1 MNAGKVQASGRE
13 LAARG
18 RVVIDGVTK
27 RFGETAAVDDVSL
40 AIERGEFLT
49 LLGPSGCGK
58 TTLLRMVAGFEE
70 PSRGR
75 ILLGGRDVTRD
86 PPEHRP
92 VNMVFQRYALFPH
105 LDVAGNVAY
114 GLVARGMPRGR
125 VSEQVASALDLV
137 AMSEFAGRAVQ
148 QLSGGQQQRVA
159 LARALVNQPEV
170 LLLDEPLA
178 ALDLK
183 LRKRMQVELR
193 AIHRQLETTFVY
205 VTHDQGEA
213 LTMSDRVA
221 VMDHGVIAQVGTPE
235 EIYRSPRSRFV
246 ASFVGES
253 SFVPCAVHEARGD
266 TRRIVVPAGGTRR
279 VAARA
284 TSEGHCSG
292 EAVLLV
298 RPEAVTI
305 TAAGEGVLDGRIED
319 IMFTGAMTRCIVV
332 LPGNVEL
339 KIDAARVDGL
349 EVGDEV
355 GVTWAEEHAV
365 VLDRTA

>member
-1 MNAGKVQASGRE
+1 MRRIGESGQRPD
-13 LAARG
+13 ARG

-40 AIERGEFLT
+40 EVERGEFLT

-58 TTLLRMVAGFEE
+58 TTLLRMVAGFEA

-105 LDVAGNVAY
+105 LDVVGNVAY
-114 GLVARGMPRGR
+114 GLVARGIARDR
-125 VSEQVASALDLV
+125 VSVQVASALDLV
-137 AMSEFAGRAVQ
+137 AMSEFAGRRVQ

-193 AIHRQLETTFVY
+193 AIHRRLGTTFVY

-235 EIYRSPRSRFV
+235 EIYRSPSSRFV
-246 ASFVGES
+246 AGFVGES
-253 SFVPCAVHEARGD
+253 SFVACTVHEAHGD
-266 TRRIVVPAGGTRR
+266 SRIVTPTGGTRR
-279 VAARA
+279 IAARA
-284 TSEGHCSG
+284 TSEGCREG
-292 EAVLLV
+292 EAALLV
-298 RPEAVTI
+298 RPEAVTV
-305 TAAGEGVLDGRIED
+305 TGAGEGLFTGRIQD
-319 IMFTGAMTRCIVV
+319 IMFTGAMTRCIVL
-332 LPGNVEL
+332 LPGDVEL
-339 KIDAARVDGL
+339 KVDAARVGSLD
-349 EVGDEV
+349 VGDEI
-355 GVTWAEEHAV
+355 GVTWAEDHAV
-365 VLDRTA
+365 VLDRSA

>member
-1 MNAGKVQASGRE
+1 MGESGQGPD
-13 LAARG
+13 ARG

-40 AIERGEFLT
+40 EIERGEFLT

-70 PSRGR
+70 PSKGR

-114 GLVARGMPRGR
+114 GLVARGMPRER

-137 AMSEFAGRAVQ
+137 AMSEFARRAVQ

-221 VMDHGVIAQVGTPE
+221 VMDHGVIAQVGAPE

-253 SFVPCAVHEARGD
+253 SFVPCKVHEAQGD
-266 TRRIVVPAGGTRR
+266 TRIVVPEGGRRR

-284 TSEGHCSG
+284 TGEGHRSG
-292 EAVLLV
+292 EAALLV

-305 TAAGEGVLDGRIED
+305 TSAGEGLVDGRVED
-319 IMFTGAMTRCIVV
+319 IMFTGAMTRCIVM
-332 LPGNVEL
+332 LTGDVEL
-339 KIDAARVDGL
+339 KIDAAQVDGL
-349 EVGDEV
+349 DVGDNV

-365 VLDRTA
+365 VLDRVA

>member
-1 MNAGKVQASGRE
+1 MGEHGPGPG
-13 LAARG
+13 ARG

-27 RFGETAAVDDVSL
+27 RFGEMAAVDDVSL
-40 AIERGEFLT
+40 EIERGEFLT

-114 GLVARGMPRGR
+114 GLVARGMPRER

-221 VMDHGVIAQVGTPE
+221 VMDHGVIAQVGAPE

-253 SFVPCAVHEARGD
+253 SFVPCEVQEAQGD
-266 TRRIVVPAGGTRR
+266 TRIVVPESGRRR

-284 TSEGHCSG
+284 TSEGHRSG
-292 EAVLLV
+292 EAALLV

-305 TAAGEGVLDGRIED
+305 TSAGDGLLDGRIED

-332 LPGNVEL
+332 LPGDVEL

-349 EVGDEV
+349 AVGDGV

-365 VLDRTA
+365 VLDRVA

>member
-1 MNAGKVQASGRE
+1 MGEHGQGPD
-13 LAARG
+13 ARG

-40 AIERGEFLT
+40 EIERGEFLT

-75 ILLGGRDVTRD
+75 ILIGGRDVTRD

-114 GLVARGMPRGR
+114 GLVARGMSRDRVRG
-125 VSEQVASALDLV
+125 QVASALDLV

-193 AIHRQLETTFVY
+193 AIHRQLATTFVY

-253 SFVPCAVHEARGD
+253 SFVPCTVHEARGD
-266 TRRIVVPAGGTRR
+266 TRIVVPAGGTRR

-284 TSEGHCSG
+284 TNEGHRSG
-292 EAVLLV
+292 KAALLV

-305 TAAGEGVLDGRIED
+305 TSAGEGLLDGRIED
-319 IMFTGAMTRCIVV
+319 IMFTGAMTRCIVA

-339 KIDAARVDGL
+339 KIDAARVEGL
-349 EVGDEV
+349 DVGEEV

-365 VLDRTA
+365 VLDRAA

>member
-1 MNAGKVQASGRE
+1 MGEGAQAHG
-13 LAARG
+13 ARG

-27 RFGETAAVDDVSL
+27 RFGERAAVDDVSL

-58 TTLLRMVAGFEE
+58 TTLLRMVAGFER
-70 PSRGR
+70 PSKGR
-75 ILLGGRDVTRD
+75 MLIGGREVTRD

-114 GLVARGMPRGR
+114 GLVARGMRR
-125 VSEQVASALDLV
+125 EEVREQVAAALDLV
-137 AMSEFAGRAVQ
+137 AMSEFAGRPVQ

-178 ALDLK
+178 ALDLQ

-193 AIHRQLETTFVY
+193 AIHRQLATTFVY

-221 VMDHGVIAQVGTPE
+221 VMDRGAIAQIGTPE
-235 EIYRSPRSRFV
+235 AIYRSPRSRFV

-253 SFVPCAVHEARGD
+253 SFVPCTVEAAQGD
-266 TRRIVVPAGGTRR
+266 TRVVTPAGSTRR
-279 VAARA
+279 IAARA
-284 TSEGHCSG
+284 TSEGHREG
-292 EAVLLV
+292 AAALLV

-305 TAAGEGVLDGRIED
+305 TAPGEGLLTGQVQD
-319 IMFTGAMTRCIVV
+319 IMFTGAMTRCIVA
-332 LPGNVEL
+332 LPGQVEL
-339 KIDAARVDGL
+339 KFDAARVDGL
-349 EVGDEV
+349 EVGGAV
-355 GVTWAEEHAV
+355 GVSWAEGHAV
-365 VLDRTA
+365 VLDATA

>member
-1 MNAGKVQASGRE
+1 MGVDGPG
-13 LAARG
+13 LDARG

-40 AIERGEFLT
+40 EIERGEFLT

-58 TTLLRMVAGFEE
+58 TTLLRTVAGFEA
-70 PSRGR
+70 PTRGR

-114 GLVARGMPRGR
+114 GLVARGMPCDP
-125 VSEQVASALDLV
+125 VSEQVASALELV

-193 AIHRQLETTFVY
+193 AIHRQLATTFVY

-221 VMDHGVIAQVGTPE
+221 VMDHGAIAQVGTPE
-235 EIYRSPRSRFV
+235 AIYRSPRSRFV

-253 SFVPCAVHEARGD
+253 SFVPCTVDEARGNA
-266 TRRIVVPAGGTRR
+266 RVVTPAGGTRR
-279 VAARA
+279 IAARA
-284 TSEGHCSG
+284 TSEGFRQG
-292 EAVLLV
+292 EAALLV
-298 RPEAVTI
+298 RPESVTI
-305 TAAGEGVLDGRIED
+305 SAAGEGLLDGRIQD

-332 LPGNVEL
+332 LSGDVEV
-339 KIDAARVDGL
+339 KVDAARVDGL
-349 EVGDEV
+349 DIGDVV
-355 GVTWAEEHAV
+355 GVTWAGGHAV
-365 VLDRTA
+365 VLERAP

>member
-1 MNAGKVQASGRE
+1 MGESGQGPD
-13 LAARG
+13 ARG
-18 RVVIDGVTK
+18 RVVIDGITK

-40 AIERGEFLT
+40 SIERGEFLT

-58 TTLLRMVAGFEE
+58 TTLLRMVAGFEA

-86 PPEHRP
+86 PPEQRP

-114 GLVARGMPRGR
+114 GLVARGMPRER
-125 VSEQVASALDLV
+125 VSEQVASALELV

-193 AIHRQLETTFVY
+193 AIHRQLATTFVY

-213 LTMSDRVA
+213 LTMSNRIAVFNDGAIQQLASPSVLYEEPENAFVAQFIGENNRLMGVVRSVNGSRCTVEIDGGGRVEAAAINIGGVGARTTLSLRPESVRIDPPVEGYPDRFDA
-221 VMDHGVIAQVGTPE
+221 RIE
-235 EIYRSPRSRFV
+235 EIIYMGDHVRVRVDVCRHDDFIIKVPRSREAPALQVGQTRTIGWHPEDCRALDV
-246 ASFVGES
+246 A
-253 SFVPCAVHEARGD
+253 
-266 TRRIVVPAGGTRR
+266 
-279 VAARA
+279 
-284 TSEGHCSG
+284 
-292 EAVLLV
+292 
-298 RPEAVTI
+298 
-305 TAAGEGVLDGRIED
+305 
-319 IMFTGAMTRCIVV
+319 
-332 LPGNVEL
+332 
-339 KIDAARVDGL
+339 
-349 EVGDEV
+349 
-355 GVTWAEEHAV
+355 
-365 VLDRTA
+365 

>member
-1 MNAGKVQASGRE
+1 M
-13 LAARG
+13 RG
-18 RVVIDGVTK
+18 QVVVDGVTK
-27 RFGETAAVDDVSL
+27 RFGEASAVDDVSIE
-40 AIERGEFLT
+40 IERGEFLT

-58 TTLLRMVAGFEE
+58 TTLLRMAAGFER
-70 PSRGR
+70 PTRGR
-75 ILLGGRDVTRD
+75 ILIGGRDVTHD

-105 LDVAGNVAY
+105 LDVTGNVAY
-114 GLVARGMPRGR
+114 GLMAKGTPPRQAAGR
-125 VSEQVASALDLV
+125 VASALNLV
-137 AMSEFAGRAVQ
+137 AMSDFAKRPVQ

-178 ALDLK
+178 ALDLQ

-205 VTHDQGEA
+205 VTHDQSEA

-235 EIYRSPRSRFV
+235 AIYRSPRSRFV

-253 SFVPCAVHEARGD
+253 SFVPCTVEGARGD
-266 TRRIVVPAGGTRR
+266 TRIVVPSGGARA
-279 VAARA
+279 VEARA
-284 TSEGHCSG
+284 TGDVPRAG
-292 EAVLLV
+292 EAVLLI
-298 RPEAVTI
+298 RPEAVTL
-305 TAAGEGVLDGRIED
+305 TAPDEGLLTGRIED
-319 IMFTGAMTRCIVV
+319 IMFTGAMTRCIVT

-339 KIDAARVDGL
+339 KIDVAQLDGFAL
-349 EVGDEV
+349 GEEV
-355 GVTWAEEHAV
+355 GVSWAEDHAV
-365 VLDRTA
+365 VLDRAR

>member
-1 MNAGKVQASGRE
+1 MTR
-13 LAARG
+13 
-18 RVVIDGVTK
+18 

-40 AIERGEFLT
+40 DIERGEFLT

-58 TTLLRMVAGFEE
+58 TTLLRMVAGFET
-70 PSRGR
+70 PSKGR
-75 ILLGGRDVTRD
+75 ILIGDRDVTRD

-105 LDVAGNVAY
+105 LDVAGNVGY
-114 GLVARGMPRGR
+114 GLVARGLPRER
-125 VSEQVASALDLV
+125 VSEQVASALELV
-137 AMSEFAGRAVQ
+137 AMCEFAGRSVQ

-183 LRKRMQVELR
+183 LRKRMQLELR
-193 AIHRQLETTFVY
+193 AIHRQLATTFVY

-221 VMDHGVIAQVGTPE
+221 VMDHGVVAQVGTPE
-235 EIYRSPRSRFV
+235 SIYRSPRSRFV

-253 SFVPCAVHEARGD
+253 SFVPCTVKEARGD
-266 TRRIVVPAGGTRR
+266 TRIVTPAGGTRR
-279 VAARA
+279 VEARA
-284 TSEGHCSG
+284 TGAGHRSG
-292 EAVLLV
+292 EAALLV
-298 RPEAVTI
+298 RPESVTI
-305 TAAGEGVLDGRIED
+305 GPAGEGLIDGRIQD

-332 LPGNVEL
+332 LPGEVEL
-339 KIDAARVDGL
+339 KIDAAQVDDLGI
-349 EVGDEV
+349 GDEV
-355 GVTWAEEHAV
+355 GVKWAEGHAV

>member
-1 MNAGKVQASGRE
+1 MAESAKE
-13 LAARG
+13 LDARG
-18 RVVIDGVTK
+18 RIVIDGVTK
-27 RFGETAAVDDVSL
+27 RFGETVAVDDVSL

-70 PSRGR
+70 ASRGR
-75 ILLGGRDVTRD
+75 ILLGGRDVTQD
-86 PPEHRP
+86 PPERRP
-92 VNMVFQRYALFPH
+92 VNLVFQRYALFPH

-114 GLVARGMPRGR
+114 GLVARGMPRDR
-125 VSEQVASALDLV
+125 VSGQVASALDLV
-137 AMSEFAGRAVQ
+137 AMSEFSGREVQ

-193 AIHRQLETTFVY
+193 AIHRQLGTTFVY

-221 VMDHGVIAQVGTPE
+221 VMDHGVIAQVGTPK

-253 SFVPCAVHEARGD
+253 SFVPCSVHEAHGD
-266 TRRIVVPAGGTRR
+266 VRIVLPAGATRR
-279 VAARA
+279 VGARA
-284 TSEGHCSG
+284 TSGGHRSG
-292 EAVLLV
+292 EAALLV
-298 RPEAVTI
+298 RPEAVTV
-305 TAAGEGVLDGRIED
+305 TAAGDGLLDGRIED
-319 IMFTGAMTRCIVV
+319 IMFTGAMTRCIVM
-332 LPGNVEL
+332 LPGGVEL
-339 KIDAARVDGL
+339 KIDAARIDGL
-349 EVGDEV
+349 DVGDTV

-365 VLDRTA
+365 VLDRAA

>member
-1 MNAGKVQASGRE
+1 MGESGQGPD
-13 LAARG
+13 ARG

-27 RFGETAAVDDVSL
+27 RFGDTAAVDDVSL

-70 PSRGR
+70 PSKGR

-114 GLVARGMPRGR
+114 GLVARGMPRER
-125 VSEQVASALDLV
+125 VSGQVASTLDLV
-137 AMSEFAGRAVQ
+137 AMSEFAGRPVQ
-148 QLSGGQQQRVA
+148 RLSGGQQQRVA

-193 AIHRQLETTFVY
+193 AIHRQLATTFVY

-221 VMDHGVIAQVGTPE
+221 VMDLGVIAQVGAPE

-253 SFVPCAVHEARGD
+253 SFVPCTVHEAQGD
-266 TRRIVVPAGGTRR
+266 IRIVVPAGGTRR

-284 TSEGHCSG
+284 TEGYRSG
-292 EAVLLV
+292 EAALLV

-305 TAAGEGVLDGRIED
+305 TAAGEGLLDGRIED
-319 IMFTGAMTRCIVV
+319 IMFTGAMTRCIAA
-332 LPGNVEL
+332 LPGDVEL
-339 KIDAARVDGL
+339 KIDTARVDGFD
-349 EVGDEV
+349 VGDEV
-355 GVTWAEEHAV
+355 GVTWAEGHAV
-365 VLDRTA
+365 VLDRAT

>member
-1 MNAGKVQASGRE
+1 MGESGQGPD
-13 LAARG
+13 ARG

-40 AIERGEFLT
+40 EIERGEFLT

-58 TTLLRMVAGFEE
+58 TTLLRIVAGFEDA
-70 PSRGR
+70 SRGR

-114 GLVARGMPRGR
+114 GLVARGMPRER
-125 VSEQVASALDLV
+125 VGERVAAALDLV
-137 AMSEFAGRAVQ
+137 AMSELASRAVQ

-193 AIHRQLETTFVY
+193 AIHRQLATTFVY

-221 VMDHGVIAQVGTPE
+221 VMDHGAIAQVGAPV

-253 SFVPCAVHEARGD
+253 SFVPCTVHEARGD
-266 TRRIVVPAGGTRR
+266 IRIVVPAGGTRR

-284 TSEGHCSG
+284 TSEQYRSG
-292 EAVLLV
+292 EAALLV
-298 RPEAVTI
+298 RPEAVTV
-305 TAAGEGVLDGRIED
+305 TAAGEGLLDGRVAD

-332 LPGNVEL
+332 LPGDVEV
-339 KIDAARVDGL
+339 KVDAARVDGL

-355 GVTWAEEHAV
+355 GLAWAEEHAV
-365 VLDRTA
+365 VLERAA

>member
-1 MNAGKVQASGRE
+1 MAESAKE
-13 LAARG
+13 LDARG

-27 RFGETAAVDDVSL
+27 RFGETVAVDDVSL

-70 PSRGR
+70 ASRGR
-75 ILLGGRDVTRD
+75 ILLGGRDVTQD
-86 PPEHRP
+86 PPERRP
-92 VNMVFQRYALFPH
+92 VNLVFQRYALFPH

-114 GLVARGMPRGR
+114 GLVARGMPRDR
-125 VSEQVASALDLV
+125 VSGQVASALDLV
-137 AMSEFAGRAVQ
+137 AMSEFSGREVQ

-193 AIHRQLETTFVY
+193 AIHRQLGTTFVY

-253 SFVPCAVHEARGD
+253 SFVPCSVHEAHGD
-266 TRRIVVPAGGTRR
+266 VRIVLPAGATRR

-284 TSEGHCSG
+284 TSAGHRSG
-292 EAVLLV
+292 EAALLV
-298 RPEAVTI
+298 RPEAVTV
-305 TAAGEGVLDGRIED
+305 TAAGDGLLDGRIED
-319 IMFTGAMTRCIVV
+319 IMFTGAMTRCIVM
-332 LPGNVEL
+332 LPGGVEL
-339 KIDAARVDGL
+339 KIDAARIDGL
-349 EVGDEV
+349 DVGDAV

-365 VLDRTA
+365 VLDRAA